1 MGVLL
6 GILILL
12 LVIVLPLCM
21 MSEDLFEE
29 YLESE
34 KKEKL

>member
-21 MSEDLFEE
+21 MIEDFGE
-29 YLESE
+29 YLENE